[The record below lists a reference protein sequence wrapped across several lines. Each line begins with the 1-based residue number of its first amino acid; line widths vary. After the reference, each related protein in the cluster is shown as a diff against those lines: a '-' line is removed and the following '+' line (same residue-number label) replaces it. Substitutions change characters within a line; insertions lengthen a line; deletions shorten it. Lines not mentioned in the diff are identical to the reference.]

1 MGGIYISFED
11 QKHQEADLTIKAMAT
26 QIGINLGIS
35 VIITITFCILRP
47 KHTLVY
53 APKYKYSTDL

>member
-1 MGGIYISFED
+1 
-11 QKHQEADLTIKAMAT
+11 MAT

-35 VIITITFCILRP
+35 VIITIIFCILRP